1 MTLEIYVVSALNS
14 KFDMMVAVTNEI
26 GEIGVIRWSQKKSD
40 EIVPKKA
47 ESELLDVKIDC

>member
-14 KFDMMVAVTNEI
+14 KFDMMVAITNEI